1 MRLVNLVRID
11 HRFEKSVNLLL
22 DLNDES
28 KLKLYI
34 PTRSSIKLLTEYL
47 EEVDT
52 FSGKRANILIGPY
65 GKGKSHLLLVLLAIL
80 SGNHTEE
87 LEFLL
92 NRISTM
98 DNDAK
103 AEIEKVYHKKK
114 LLPVIVNT
122 SSGNL
127 SQAFVKSLNQ
137 ALKREGFT
145 DVVPDNY
152 FSKALSTISQWEKH
166 YPDTYRAFKKAFHD
180 QTQSLVNG
188 LETYDYEALAK
199 FKDVYPALTSGS
211 EFNPDIEEDA
221 LTVYRSVNKRLC
233 ATHGYDGI
241 YVVFDEFSKYIEGH
255 TAEGF
260 SADMKTLQDLC
271 ELCNSS
277 KEEQLHLTCVAH
289 KAIRSYGDALSKEVK
304 NAFLGVEGRLIEKKF
319 VVSSQNN
326 YELIADICIWQ
337 PVWEEKRLKMP
348 LMP

>member
-1 MRLVNLVRID
+1 MRLVDLVRID

-65 GKGKSHLLLVLLAIL
+65 GKGKSHLLLMLLAIL
-80 SGNHTEE
+80 SGDHTEE

-98 DNDAK
+98 DNKAR

-114 LLPVIVNT
+114 LLPVIINT

-152 FSKALSTISQWEKH
+152 FSKYL
-166 YPDTYRAFKKAFHD
+166 
-180 QTQSLVNG
+180 
-188 LETYDYEALAK
+188 
-199 FKDVYPALTSGS
+199 
-211 EFNPDIEEDA
+211 
-221 LTVYRSVNKRLC
+221 
-233 ATHGYDGI
+233 
-241 YVVFDEFSKYIEGH
+241 
-255 TAEGF
+255 
-260 SADMKTLQDLC
+260 
-271 ELCNSS
+271 
-277 KEEQLHLTCVAH
+277 
-289 KAIRSYGDALSKEVK
+289 
-304 NAFLGVEGRLIEKKF
+304 
-319 VVSSQNN
+319 
-326 YELIADICIWQ
+326 
-337 PVWEEKRLKMP
+337 
-348 LMP
+348 